1 MKRQRLFEHSFLSDT
16 YVATLSPRNSHKN
29 YTKMDKLIV
38 NICAG
43 NDSFGAYAENC
54 NGIYAAGNSVKDVK
68 RDVLEVIEIL
78 KQENPE
84 SLWPQAIREQWPIEW
99 RYDVQSLLKYYEGV
113 ITNAALERL
122 TGINRKQLW
131 NYAHGVSKPRK
142 EAKAKIEK
150 ALHTLGRELLEFS
163 L

>member
-1 MKRQRLFEHSFLSDT
+1 MRRFNSGSFIASSLSSEFIQKRQ
-16 YVATLSPRNSHKN
+16 
-29 YTKMDKLIV
+29 KMGKLII
-38 NICAG
+38 NICAS

-84 SLWPQAIREQWPIEW
+84 SLWPEPIREQWPIEW
-99 RYDVQSLLKYYEGV
+99 HYDVQSLLKYYEGV

-122 TGINRKQLW
+122 TGINKKQLW

-142 EAKAKIEK
+142 EARAKIEK